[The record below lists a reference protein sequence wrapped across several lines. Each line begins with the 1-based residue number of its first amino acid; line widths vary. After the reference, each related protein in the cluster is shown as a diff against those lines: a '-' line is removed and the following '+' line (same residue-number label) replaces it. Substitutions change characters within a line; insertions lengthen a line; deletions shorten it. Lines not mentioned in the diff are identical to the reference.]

1 MKRLNGVLIEV
12 LAPLALF
19 YGLRAAGVDQ
29 LLALLAGAVIPVVTG
44 LRDLAAGQR
53 IGGVRWFVLGAMA
66 VTVAGSFI
74 SGSPRALLLRGV
86 VLMAAL
92 GGFLLV
98 TVWAR
103 RPFLYEAARTV
114 LDQDKQRT
122 WCRNW
127 DDHPPFRRLLRLC
140 SALWAA
146 ACLLDAA
153 LRAVI
158 VLVLPVD
165 AVPLAELALLVVTL
179 AALVIVQRVFGR
191 AFLRRH
197 GLRLD
202 GVEVTPVAAAR

>member
-1 MKRLNGVLIEV
+1 MTRFNGVLIDV

-29 LLALLAGAVIPVVTG
+29 LLALLAGAAIPVVTG
-44 LRDLAAGQR
+44 VRALAARER

-74 SGSPRALLLRGV
+74 SGSPRALMLRGV

-92 GGFLLV
+92 GVFLLI

-103 RPFLYEAARTV
+103 RPFLYEATMTV
-114 LDQDKQRT
+114 LDQDKQHT
-122 WCRNW
+122 WRRNW

-140 SALWAA
+140 SAFWAA

-165 AVPLAELALLVVTL
+165 AVPAAELSLLVVTL
-179 AALVIVQRVFGR
+179 AALVLGQRVLGR

-202 GVEVTPVAAAR
+202 GVRITPVAAAR

>member
-1 MKRLNGVLIEV
+1 VKRLNGVLIDV

-29 LLALLAGAVIPVVTG
+29 LLALLAGAAIPVVTG
-44 LRDLAAGQR
+44 LRALAAGQR

-86 VLMAAL
+86 LVMTAL
-92 GGFLLV
+92 GVFLLV

-114 LDQDKQRT
+114 FDEDKQRT

-165 AVPLAELALLVVTL
+165 AVPIAELALLVVTL

-202 GVEVTPVAAAR
+202 GVEVTPVAVAG

>member
-1 MKRLNGVLIEV
+1 VKRFNGVLIDV

-29 LLALLAGAVIPVVTG
+29 LLALLAGAAIPVVTG

-74 SGSPRALLLRGV
+74 TGSPRALLLRGV

-92 GGFLLV
+92 GVFLLI

-103 RPFLYEAARTV
+103 RPFLYEAARAV
-114 LDQDKQRT
+114 FDEDKQRT

-197 GLRLD
+197 GLRLN

>member
-1 MKRLNGVLIEV
+1 VKRLNGVLIDV

-29 LLALLAGAVIPVVTG
+29 LLALLAGAAIPVVTG
-44 LRDLAAGQR
+44 LRALAAGQR

-86 VLMAAL
+86 LVMTAL
-92 GGFLLV
+92 GVFLLV
-98 TVWAR
+98 TVSAR

-114 LDQDKQRT
+114 FDEDKQRT

-165 AVPLAELALLVVTL
+165 AVPIAELALLVVTL

-202 GVEVTPVAAAR
+202 GVEVTPVAVAG

>member
-1 MKRLNGVLIEV
+1 MKRFNGVVIDV

-19 YGLRAAGVDQ
+19 YGLPAMGVDQ
-29 LLALLAGAVIPVVTG
+29 LLALLAGAAIPVVTG
-44 LRDLAAGQR
+44 LRALAARER
-53 IGGVRWFVLGAMA
+53 IGGVRWFVLAAMA

-92 GGFLLV
+92 GVFLLI

-122 WCRNW
+122 WSRNW
-127 DDHPPFRRLLRLC
+127 DEHPPFRRLLRLC

-146 ACLLDAA
+146 ACLLDAT
-153 LRAVI
+153 LRAVL
-158 VLVLPVD
+158 VLELPVD
-165 AVPLAELALLVVTL
+165 AVPVAELVLLVVTL
-179 AALVIVQRVFGR
+179 AALVLVQRLFGR

-202 GVEVTPVAAAR
+202 GVEITPLAATR

>member
-19 YGLRAAGVDQ
+19 YGLRAAGVNQ
-29 LLALLAGAVIPVVTG
+29 LLALLAGAAIPVVTG
-44 LRDLAAGQR
+44 LRDLAAGKR

-114 LDQDKQRT
+114 FDEDKQRT

-146 ACLLDAA
+146 ACLLDAV

-197 GLRLD
+197 GLRLN

>member
-1 MKRLNGVLIEV
+1 MKRLNGTLAEV

-29 LLALLAGAVIPVVTG
+29 LLALLAGAAIPVVAG

-86 VLMAAL
+86 VLMGAL
-92 GGFLLV
+92 GVFLLV

-103 RPFLYEAARTV
+103 RPFLYEAAKTV
-114 LDQDKQRT
+114 LDRDKQRT
-122 WCRNW
+122 WGRNW
-127 DDHPPFRRLLRLC
+127 DEHPPFRRLLRLC

-153 LRAVI
+153 LRAVL
-158 VLVLPVD
+158 VLTLPVD
-165 AVPLAELALLVVTL
+165 AVPVAELALLVVTL
-179 AALVIVQRVFGR
+179 AALVLGQRLLGR

-197 GLRLD
+197 GLRLE
-202 GVEVTPVAAAR
+202 GVQLTPVAATR

>member
-1 MKRLNGVLIEV
+1 VKRFNGVLVDV

-44 LRDLAAGQR
+44 LRAVAAGQR
-53 IGGVRWFVLGAMA
+53 VGGVRWFVLGAMA

-92 GGFLLV
+92 GVFLLV

-103 RPFLYEAARTV
+103 RPFLYEATRTV
-114 LDQDKQRT
+114 LDRDKQHT

-153 LRAVI
+153 LRVVI
-158 VLVLPVD
+158 VLALPVD
-165 AVPLAELALLVVTL
+165 AVPAAELVLLLVTL
-179 AALVIVQRVFGR
+179 GALVLVQRFFGR

-202 GVEVTPVAAAR
+202 GVQITPVAAAR

>member
-1 MKRLNGVLIEV
+1 MKRFNGILVDV

-19 YGLRAAGVDQ
+19 YGLRAAGVNQ
-29 LLALLAGAVIPVVTG
+29 LLALLAGAAIPVVTG
-44 LRDLAAGQR
+44 LRDLTAGQR

-74 SGSPRALLLRGV
+74 SGSPRALLLRSV

-92 GGFLLV
+92 GVFLLV

-103 RPFLYEAARTV
+103 RPFLYEATKTV
-114 LDQDKQRT
+114 LDPDKQRT

-146 ACLLDAA
+146 ACLLDAG

-158 VLVLPVD
+158 VLALPVD
-165 AVPLAELALLVVTL
+165 AVPIAELALLAVTL
-179 AALVIVQRVFGR
+179 AALVLVQRLFGR

-202 GVEVTPVAAAR
+202 GVQLTSVAAAR

>member
-1 MKRLNGVLIEV
+1 MKRFNGVLIDV

-29 LLALLAGAVIPVVTG
+29 LLALLAGAAIPVVTG
-44 LRDLAAGQR
+44 LRALAAGQR

-86 VLMAAL
+86 LVMTAL
-92 GGFLLV
+92 GVFLLV

-114 LDQDKQRT
+114 FDEDKQRT

-165 AVPLAELALLVVTL
+165 AVPIAELALLVVTL
-179 AALVIVQRVFGR
+179 AALVVVQRVFGR

>member
-1 MKRLNGVLIEV
+1 VKRLNGVLIEV

-29 LLALLAGAVIPVVTG
+29 LLALLAGAAIPVVTG

-98 TVWAR
+98 TVWAGARSCTR
-103 RPFLYEAARTV
+103 RRGPSSTRTNSAPGAATG
-114 LDQDKQRT
+114 T
-122 WCRNW
+122 TT
-127 DDHPPFRRLLRLC
+127 RRF
-140 SALWAA
+140 A
-146 ACLLDAA
+146 ACCACAA
-153 LRAVI
+153 PSGRRRACS
-158 VLVLPVD
+158 
-165 AVPLAELALLVVTL
+165 T
-179 AALVIVQRVFGR
+179 RRCGR
-191 AFLRRH
+191 
-197 GLRLD
+197 
-202 GVEVTPVAAAR
+202 

>member
-1 MKRLNGVLIEV
+1 M
-12 LAPLALF
+12 
-19 YGLRAAGVDQ
+19 DQ
-29 LLALLAGAVIPVVTG
+29 LLALLAGAAIPVVTG

-103 RPFLYEAARTV
+103 RPFRYEAARTV
-114 LDQDKQRT
+114 FDEDKQRT
-122 WCRNW
+122 WQRNW

-146 ACLLDAA
+146 ACLLDAT

>member
-1 MKRLNGVLIEV
+1 MKRLNGALIEV

-19 YGLRAAGVDQ
+19 YGLRAAGVNQ
-29 LLALLAGAVIPVVTG
+29 LLALLAGAAIPVVTG
-44 LRDLAAGQR
+44 LRDLVAGKR

-114 LDQDKQRT
+114 FDEDKQRT
-122 WCRNW
+122 WRRNW

-165 AVPLAELALLVVTL
+165 TVPLAELALLVVTL
-179 AALVIVQRVFGR
+179 AAIVIVQRVFGR

-202 GVEVTPVAAAR
+202 GVEVTPVAVAG

>member
-12 LAPLALF
+12 FAPLALF
-19 YGLRAAGVDQ
+19 YGLRAVGVDQ
-29 LLALLAGAVIPVVTG
+29 LLALLAGAAIPVVTG
-44 LRDLAAGQR
+44 LRALAAGQR

-103 RPFLYEAARTV
+103 RPFLYEVARTV
-114 LDQDKQRT
+114 FDEDKQRT

-165 AVPLAELALLVVTL
+165 AVPIAELALLVVTL